1 MTSMT
6 KRLATALA
14 LTGAFALIGTGMAS
28 SQLRGDQPPG
38 SRYQTLGER
47 QDLGFTGLRGSTHGP
62 RSDRARRRAQETSR
76 YKRTA
81 EDQRHR

>member
-1 MTSMT
+1 MI
-6 KRLATALA
+6 RLATAIG
-14 LTGAFALIGTGMAS
+14 LTVAFALIGTGIAS

-62 RSDRARRRAQETSR
+62 RSDRARRRAQEATR
-76 YKRTA
+76 DKKTA
-81 EDQRHR
+81 HR